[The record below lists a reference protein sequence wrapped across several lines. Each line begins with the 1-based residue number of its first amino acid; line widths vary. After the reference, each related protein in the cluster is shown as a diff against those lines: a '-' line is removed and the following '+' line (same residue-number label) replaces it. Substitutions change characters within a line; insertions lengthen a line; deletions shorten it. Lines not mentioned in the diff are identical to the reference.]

1 MEYFEIKGGKRL
13 KGAIEVRGSKNA
25 TTPILAATLLTR
37 EKCVISN
44 VPLIEDVFRMIDI
57 LKSIGVEV
65 NWMGTRTLE
74 IKAET
79 VNPEKMDFKA
89 VKRMRSSIFLLGA
102 LSARVGKFKI
112 PYPGGCVIGARPLQT
127 HFDALSKLGVKVK
140 TKEKFYFVDSS
151 HLHSAHIVLGE
162 FSVTGTEN
170 AMILAA
176 VIPGKT
182 VIKIAA
188 AEPHVE
194 DLARFLSKMG
204 VKIKGIGTHTLE
216 IEGKKEL
223 KGISH
228 KVIPDANEAAT
239 FLILGV
245 ATKSPIIVK
254 NALENN
260 LDLVLEKLR
269 EFGADFK
276 IGADYIQVIPAKKL
290 KAILKV
296 DTRPY
301 PGIPTD
307 VQAPFGVLATQAEG
321 STLIHDSLYEG
332 RFNYVKEIQKMGAN
346 AKILNVHQAQITGP
360 TKLKGK
366 VIKSFDLRSGA
377 SLIIAALLA
386 EEKTII
392 EDIYQVDRGYERIE
406 DRLQKLGAEIKRVSG

>member
-13 KGAIEVRGSKNA
+13 KGTIEARGSKNA

-57 LKSIGVEV
+57 LKSMGVEV
-65 NWMGTRTLE
+65 NWKGTRTLE
-74 IKAET
+74 IKAEK

-89 VKRMRSSIFLLGA
+89 VKKMRSSILLLGA
-102 LSARVGKFKI
+102 LSARLDKFKI
-112 PYPGGCVIGARPLQT
+112 PYPGGCVIGARPLST
-127 HFDALSKLGVKVK
+127 HFDALSKLGVKIK
-140 TKEKFYFVDSS
+140 TREKFYFVDSGN
-151 HLHSAHIVLGE
+151 LHSANIVLEE

-170 AMILAA
+170 AMLLAA
-176 VIPGKT
+176 IIPGKT
-182 VIKIAA
+182 IIKIAA
-188 AEPHVE
+188 TEPHVE
-194 DLARFLSKMG
+194 DLARFLSQMG
-204 VKIKGIGTHTLE
+204 VRIKGIGTHTLE
-216 IEGKKEL
+216 IWGKKEL
-223 KGISH
+223 KGAKH

-260 LDLVLEKLR
+260 LDLVLEKLK

-276 IGADYIQVIPAKKL
+276 IGADFIQVIPPKKI

-332 RFNYVKEIQKMGAN
+332 RFNYIKEIQKMGAD
-346 AKILNVHQAQITGP
+346 AKILNVHQAQIIGP
-360 TKLKGK
+360 SKLKGK
-366 VIKSFDLRSGA
+366 VIKSFDLRCGA

-386 EEKTII
+386 EGKTVI

-406 DRLQKLGAEIKRVSG
+406 ERLSALGADIKRKKG